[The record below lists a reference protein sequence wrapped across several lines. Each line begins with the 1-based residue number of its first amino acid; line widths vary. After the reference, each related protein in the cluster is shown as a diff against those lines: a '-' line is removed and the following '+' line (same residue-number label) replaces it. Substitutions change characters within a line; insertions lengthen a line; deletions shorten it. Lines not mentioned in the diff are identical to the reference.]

1 MMRAYSIA
9 RHDRRSHKRNSVI
22 IPDNVKILSD
32 VPEGEQETSASADHL
47 IEPVASC
54 EGAVDVN
61 HEGKNENS

>member
-32 VPEGEQETSASADHL
+32 VSEGGQETSTSADHL
-47 IEPVASC
+47 IEPATSC
-54 EGAVDVN
+54 VGAEDVN
-61 HEGKNENS
+61 HDGKNKIK